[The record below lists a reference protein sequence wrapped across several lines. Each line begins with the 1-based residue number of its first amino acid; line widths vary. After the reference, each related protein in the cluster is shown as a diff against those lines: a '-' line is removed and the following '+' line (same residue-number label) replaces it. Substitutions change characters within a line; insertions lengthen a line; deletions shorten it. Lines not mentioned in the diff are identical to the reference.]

1 MASTAHT
8 SMPPTP
14 PPAKETTGPIPKR
27 ALVLFAIL
35 YLLALGILTSLFLG
49 ILKVEADQR
58 LAALQVRE
66 AGKAAVASHLLD
78 QDFEVTASDL
88 RVLANAPS
96 TRRYLESGSPAD
108 RNAITAMFLN
118 MAQAKPA
125 YDQIR
130 YLDTTGMEIVRVDSN
145 AGKPAAVPDGKL
157 QNKGGRYFFT
167 DSLKLAA
174 GEIYVSP
181 LDLNIEHGQIERPFK
196 PMLRF
201 GTPVFDRAGHKK
213 GVIIINVYG
222 RGIIEHF
229 LEAMG
234 GQRHAMLI
242 NRDGDWLSSP
252 DPSLAW
258 GFMFGRPHA
267 FADRYPAEWRRIVA
281 DEAGGFV
288 TGAGLFTYATT
299 YPLKAS
305 QRSSTGSPLASGG
318 SSRDLE
324 QREYFWKVV
333 SFLPAAELPSA
344 SLSRHP
350 HALASYIVGALLL
363 AVLTGYIVLTVTS
376 RRQWRRAVFENE
388 TRLREITSTLGE
400 GVYVLDA
407 QGLIT
412 YVNPEAERLLGW
424 DRTALLGQHAH
435 NLFHHHLADGT
446 PLPESECAIN
456 RVVQSGQVYR
466 NEDESF
472 WRKDGSRMPVSVCSS
487 PIIREDRIAGSVV
500 AFTDI
505 TERKRQQ
512 DEIHR
517 LAYYDPLTNLPNR
530 RLLLERLHQ
539 SLIQARRYRRSLAV
553 MFLDLDHFKEIN
565 DTLGH
570 DIGDALLK
578 AVAAR
583 LAGCIRGGDTVA
595 RQGGDEFVILLAEI
609 AEPGDAAGVAEKLL
623 RALRDPVPLAG
634 HELRATVSIGISI
647 YPVDGTDDAQ
657 ELMRKADIAM
667 YAAKQ
672 AGRNRYCFHGATPCG
687 AAPD

>member
-1 MASTAHT
+1 
-8 SMPPTP
+8 MPPTP
-14 PPAKETTGPIPKR
+14 PPAKETTRTIPKR
-27 ALVLFAIL
+27 ALALFAVL
-35 YLLALGILTSLFLG
+35 YILALGILTVLFLG
-49 ILKVEADQR
+49 ILKVETGQR
-58 LAALQVRE
+58 LAALQVQE
-66 AGKAAVASHLLD
+66 AGKTVVASHLLD

-88 RVLANAPS
+88 RVLANAPF
-96 TRRYLESGSPAD
+96 TKRYLESGSEAD
-108 RNAITAMFLN
+108 RNGVTELLLN

-130 YLDTTGMEIVRVDSN
+130 YLDAAGMEIVRVDGN
-145 AGKPAAVPDGKL
+145 AGRPRVVPDAEL
-157 QNKGGRYFFT
+157 QNKGGRYFFK
-167 DSLKLAA
+167 DSFKLAR
-174 GEIYVSP
+174 GEVYVSP
-181 LDLNIEHGQIERPFK
+181 LDLNIEHGRIEIPYK

-213 GVIIINVYG
+213 GVVIINVYG
-222 RGIIEHF
+222 RSLIEHF

-252 DPSLAW
+252 DPRLAW

-267 FADRYPAEWRRIVA
+267 FAERYPAEWRRIAA
-281 DEAGGFV
+281 DETGSFV
-288 TGAGLFTYATT
+288 TRTGLFTYATT
-299 YPLKAS
+299 YPLKSS
-305 QRSSTGSPLASGG
+305 QRSSTGSPLAGG
-318 SSRDLE
+318 SSSRDLE

-344 SLSRHP
+344 SLSEHP
-350 HALASYIVGALLL
+350 NALASYIVAALLL
-363 AVLTGYIVLTVTS
+363 AVLTGYIVLTLTS
-376 RRQWRRAVFENE
+376 RRQWRLAVFENE

-424 DRTALLGQHAH
+424 PREALLGQHAH
-435 NLFHHHLADGT
+435 NLFHHHLADGS
-446 PLPESECAIN
+446 PQPESECAIN
-456 RVVQSGQVYR
+456 RVIESGQVYR

-487 PIIREDRIAGSVV
+487 PIIRENRIAGSVV

-539 SLIQARRYRRSLAV
+539 SLFQARRYHRSLAV

-578 AVAAR
+578 TVAAR
-583 LAGCIRGGDTVA
+583 LAGCVRGGDTVA

-609 AEPGDAAGVAEKLL
+609 AEPDDAAGVAEKLL
-623 RALRDPVPLAG
+623 HALRDPVMLAG
-634 HELRATVSIGISI
+634 HALQATVSIGISI

-667 YAAKQ
+667 YTAKQ
-672 AGRNRYCFHGATPCG
+672 AGRNRYCFHGAAPCDAMPG
-687 AAPD
+687 